1 MCRGKGNGGGEG
13 VPSGRN
19 LMHTLTGVGNSFT
32 EAEPFDVDQS
42 VRRELGDQW
51 RARVESRYDAKNYPG

>member
-1 MCRGKGNGGGEG
+1 
-13 VPSGRN
+13 
-19 LMHTLTGVGNSFT
+19 MHTLTGVGNSFT